1 MSSRNLWLN
10 RQLWQEG
17 HTELRP
23 SIRRILRLADGAVM
37 DTKSYSVSSKNSSL
51 SAPSNDPHDYYS
63 LSPFYWPTAANVQAT
78 DPIPGGPYARFDGYT
93 NPEVYLY
100 QDPQY
105 MQLML
110 DDVLHCSLAYFFTG
124 NETYAATATR
134 RLSSWFVDPVT
145 AMKPSMEYAASVR
158 GVDVTQASPTVDLAT
173 SNGTKTAD
181 ATGVLMDMNK
191 IYLLIDSV
199 GLIRGSS
206 SFTPDH
212 YKGIQTWIQ
221 SYQTWS
227 MTHHRAKTFGASVN
241 YQGSWFDVQQVSMLL
256 FLNKTTEA
264 AAVITQSSLSRM
276 ALQIASKDG
285 SQPLELARPLS
296 WFSATYNLEALF
308 VLGFLAHS
316 ASVDLFKFVDA
327 TTGEQT
333 IASALKY
340 MIPFAQ
346 TNGAGWP
353 TPNIGKFDSAPIAEL
368 CKLAFV
374 VYRDDSYLNA
384 VTAMQAKPKTWN
396 PVRLWTPYLAFDTAK
411 KSSAEILS
419 VRNAG
424 LLVASIALMWI
435 SSTLF

>member
-1 MSSRNLWLN
+1 MAVLFSLLLHTLVLLLEQASAATWPLTDAGLPAPGSIQTFYMSSRNLWLN

-78 DPIPGGPYARFDGYT
+78 DPIPGGPYARFDG
-93 NPEVYLY
+93 
-100 QDPQY
+100 
-105 MQLML
+105 
-110 DDVLHCSLAYFFTG
+110 LHLILKSISIKTHSICSSCWMMFFTAPSPTFFTG

-158 GVDVTQASPTVDLAT
+158 GCRCYSRHLLQVDLAT

-316 ASVDLFKFVDA
+316 AF
-327 TTGEQT
+327 G
-333 IASALKY
+333 
-340 MIPFAQ
+340 
-346 TNGAGWP
+346 G
-353 TPNIGKFDSAPIAEL
+353 
-368 CKLAFV
+368 
-374 VYRDDSYLNA
+374 
-384 VTAMQAKPKTWN
+384 
-396 PVRLWTPYLAFDTAK
+396 
-411 KSSAEILS
+411 
-419 VRNAG
+419 
-424 LLVASIALMWI
+424 SIQI
-435 SSTLF
+435 R